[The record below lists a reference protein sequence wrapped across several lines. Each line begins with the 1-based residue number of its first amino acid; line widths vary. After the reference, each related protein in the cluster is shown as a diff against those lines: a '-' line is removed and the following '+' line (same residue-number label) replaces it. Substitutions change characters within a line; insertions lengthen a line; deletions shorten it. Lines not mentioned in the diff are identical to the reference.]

1 MAPPAPAAESART
14 PAAAALQ
21 RLLSMIVSLFLL
33 LAAAPSTHDDPRG
46 LLPVAPPPLRAGQAA
61 CGEVPA
67 RSLTLADLADIAL
80 CRNPATALSW
90 GAVRAA
96 AAQIGV
102 AKAATLPSVNATIG
116 PTLNSSKSF
125 AETGFIDANG
135 NLVAGSSVLTQVNSS
150 ARLAVNYLLFD
161 GGARRAGIDA
171 ATAQQRAAMAQY
183 ADAAQGVV
191 LNVVTAYNSL
201 FANRA
206 VEAANVAN
214 VAFARQSRDLAAARQ
229 RAGVATGADRL
240 QAETSLAQAELT
252 LIQTRGNVATA
263 AAQLAVAAGLPP
275 TERLDL
281 APARPLARQT
291 LIAGAD
297 ALIADAERLR
307 PDIIAARA
315 NVEAAEANV
324 RSAQSAGR
332 PSLNLQAANTLSAI
346 DTRID
351 RNAASAGLSLSVP
364 LFSGWNTRYNIAA
377 ARARLEQQQAQAEQT
392 RQQAGLTVYSNY
404 VALENAISA
413 LATTEALVTSATA
426 SAELSQGR
434 YKAGVGTFADL
445 LNAQSALASARQQR
459 VQAEFNVATANA
471 QLARAVGGIGEAI
484 DATQ

>member
-1 MAPPAPAAESART
+1 
-14 PAAAALQ
+14 
-21 RLLSMIVSLFLL
+21 MIVPLFLL
-33 LAAAPSTHDDPRG
+33 LAAAPATHDDPRG
-46 LLPVAPPPLRAGQAA
+46 LLPVVQPPLRARQAA
-61 CGEVPA
+61 CGDVPA
-67 RSLTLADLADIAL
+67 RALTLADLADIAL
-80 CRNPATALSW
+80 CRNPQTALSW

-96 AAQIGV
+96 AAQVGV
-102 AKAATLPSVNATIG
+102 AKSATLPSANLTIG

-125 AETGFIDANG
+125 ADTGFIDANG

-161 GGARRAGIDA
+161 GGGRQANIDA

-206 VEAANVAN
+206 VEAANLAN
-214 VAFARQSRDLAAARQ
+214 VTFARQSRDLAAARQ

-252 LIQTRGNVATA
+252 LIQTRGAVATA

-275 TERLDL
+275 TRKLDL
-281 APARPLARQT
+281 APATALSNKA
-291 LIAGAD
+291 LLAGAD

-315 NVEAAEANV
+315 NVDAAAANV

-346 DTRID
+346 DTSID
-351 RNAASAGLSLSVP
+351 RNAASAGISLSVP

-377 ARARLEQQQAQAEQT
+377 ARARLEQQQAQAEQV
-392 RQQAGLTVYSNY
+392 RQQAGLAVYSNY
-404 VALENAISA
+404 VALENALSS
-413 LATTEALVTSATA
+413 LATTQALVTSATA
-426 SAELSQGR
+426 SADLSQGR

-445 LNAQSALASARQQR
+445 LNAQSALANARQQR
-459 VQAEFNVATANA
+459 VQAEFNVASANA

-484 DATQ
+484 DAAQ